1 MFMFMFLYVF
11 SVGSCFYFMYGNVY
25 FVVLCIFSGY
35 LYVSVIVNVNAKAC
49 VKVNV
54 LVS

>member
-1 MFMFMFLYVF
+1 MYV
-11 SVGSCFYFMYGNVY
+11 C
-25 FVVLCIFSGY
+25 GY

-54 LVS
+54 LVSLLLVCLGCCVC